1 MPHST
6 ILITTIAVS
15 LGLALIMGMLANR
28 LKLPVLVGYLVAGMM
43 IGPFTPG
50 FVADL
55 ALSNQLA
62 EIGVIL
68 LMFGVGLHFSLS
80 DLLAVRKIALPG
92 AIAQIIVATLLGAS
106 IAMTWEWNLGA
117 SIVFGLALSVASTVV
132 LIRALEQRGLMKSI
146 NGRIAVGWL
155 IVEDLVV
162 VLALVLLP
170 PLAGWLGGQGDDS
183 STSNNIT
190 DLLIVLAITF
200 VKVSI
205 FIGFMLIVGKRLFP
219 WLLWHVAST
228 KSNELFILCVIAVAV
243 AFGFVLIM
251 AGFLLQWP
259 TLITIVLFPLLVTM
273 YVKLARREERDA
285 ATEFGDEYQTWASR
299 TPAFVPHWPHGGA
312 SRKHEVGE
320 HELSH

>member
-15 LGLALIMGMLANR
+15 LGLALIMGIIAHR
-28 LKLPVLVGYLVAGMM
+28 IKLPVLVGYLVAGMM

-68 LMFGVGLHFSLS
+68 LMFGVGLHFSLN

-92 AIAQIIVATLLGAS
+92 AIAQIIVATLLGAGV
-106 IAMTWEWNLGA
+106 AMTWEWSLGE

-162 VLALVLLP
+162 ILALVLLP
-170 PLAGWLGGQGDDS
+170 PLASWLGNHGS
-183 STSNNIT
+183 ETSASNSLI
-190 DLLIVLAITF
+190 DLLVVLAITF

-205 FIGFMLIVGKRLFP
+205 FIGFMLIVGRRLFP

-228 KSNELFILCVIAVAV
+228 KSNELF
-243 AFGFVLIM
+243 
-251 AGFLLQWP
+251 LL
-259 TLITIVLFPLLVTM
+259 F
-273 YVKLARREERDA
+273 
-285 ATEFGDEYQTWASR
+285 
-299 TPAFVPHWPHGGA
+299 
-312 SRKHEVGE
+312 
-320 HELSH
+320 

>member
-1 MPHST
+1 
-6 ILITTIAVS
+6 
-15 LGLALIMGMLANR
+15 MGMLAHR

-92 AIAQIIVATLLGAS
+92 AIAQIIVATLLGAG
-106 IAMTWEWNLGA
+106 IATTWDWDLGA

-219 WLLWHVAST
+219 WYSLPR
-228 KSNELFILCVIAVAV
+228 
-243 AFGFVLIM
+243 
-251 AGFLLQWP
+251 WP
-259 TLITIVLFPLLVTM
+259 C
-273 YVKLARREERDA
+273 
-285 ATEFGDEYQTWASR
+285 
-299 TPAFVPHWPHGGA
+299 H
-312 SRKHEVGE
+312 RKQ
-320 HELSH
+320 